1 MPVISAE
8 RRAGMAAEGTARS
21 PVAIFSR
28 RAGAATADDRD
39 RRPSRVGTDSRPR
52 TGDPG
57 AVAGSEP
64 ARRSLP
70 LHLVRAPGVGRRAG
84 RSLCLAPEPA
94 PRPLV
99 APAVGPAGQA
109 GARRVA

>member
-1 MPVISAE
+1 MPVSRA

-28 RAGAATADDRD
+28 RAGAATADHRD
-39 RRPSRVGTDSRPR
+39 RRPSRVGTDGRPR

-57 AVAGSEP
+57 AVAGTEP

-70 LHLVRAPGVGRRAG
+70 LHPVRAPAVGGRAG
-84 RSLCLAPEPA
+84 RSLCLASEPA
-94 PRPLV
+94 PGPLV
-99 APAVGPAGQA
+99 APADGPAGQP
-109 GARRVA
+109 